1 LEERVS
7 GESELVAERASLGRT
22 STVERL
28 ADILRS
34 RIIRGQYVPGE
45 RLAEDVLVK
54 SLGVSRNTVREA
66 FRLLNHERLLVHE
79 LNRGVFVRKLT
90 VDDVVDIYRVRKLV
104 ECAAVR
110 RLASGPAP
118 LADLAAAVADGEAA
132 MRAAD
137 WQALGTANMMFH
149 QAVGALAASPRV
161 DELMRGILAELR
173 LVFHLVADPRR
184 LHEPY
189 LERNREVLAALEA
202 GDAQRAER
210 LLHKYLDDSEQA
222 MVAAYTQQ
230 VDA

>member
-1 LEERVS
+1 VG

-28 ADILRS
+28 ADILRG
-34 RIIRGQYVPGE
+34 RIIRGQYAPGE

-66 FRLLNHERLLVHE
+66 FRLLSHERLLVHE

-110 RLASGPAP
+110 RLATRPAP
-118 LADLAAAVADGEAA
+118 LDDLAAAVADGEDA
-132 MRAAD
+132 MRLAD
-137 WQALGTANMMFH
+137 WRALGTANMMFH
-149 QAVGALAASPRV
+149 QAVGALAESPRV

-173 LVFHLVADPRR
+173 LVFHLMADPRR

-189 LERNREVLAALEA
+189 LQRNREVLAALAA
-202 GDAQRAER
+202 GDVQRAER
-210 LLHKYLDDSEQA
+210 LLRKYLNDSEQ
-222 MVAAYTQQ
+222 VLVTAYTQQ
-230 VDA
+230 VDALP

>member
-1 LEERVS
+1 MG

-28 ADILRS
+28 ADILRG
-34 RIIRGQYVPGE
+34 RIIRGQYAPGE

-66 FRLLNHERLLVHE
+66 FRLLSHERLLVHE

-110 RLASGPAP
+110 RLATRPAP
-118 LADLAAAVADGEAA
+118 LDDLAAAVADGEDA
-132 MRAAD
+132 MRLAD
-137 WQALGTANMMFH
+137 WRALGTANMMFH
-149 QAVGALAASPRV
+149 QAVGALAESPRV

-173 LVFHLVADPRR
+173 LVFHLMADPRR

-189 LERNREVLAALEA
+189 LQRNREVLAALAA
-202 GDAQRAER
+202 GDVQRAER
-210 LLHKYLDDSEQA
+210 LLRKYLNDSEQ
-222 MVAAYTQQ
+222 VLVTAYTQQ
-230 VDA
+230 VAAMP

>member
-1 LEERVS
+1 MSR
-7 GESELVAERASLGRT
+7 ESELVAERASLGRT

-28 ADILRS
+28 ADVLRS
-34 RIIRGQYVPGE
+34 RIIRGQYAPGE
-45 RLAEDVLVK
+45 RLAEDALVK

-104 ECAAVR
+104 ECAALR
-110 RLASGPAP
+110 GLAARTARLD
-118 LADLAAAVADGEAA
+118 DLAEAVADGEDA
-132 MRAAD
+132 MRRQD
-137 WQALGTANMMFH
+137 WRELGTANMMFH
-149 QAVGALAASPRV
+149 QAVAALADSPRV

-173 LVFHLVADPRR
+173 LVFHLMADPRR
-184 LHEPY
+184 FHEPY

-210 LLHKYLDDSEQA
+210 LLRKYLNDSEQ
-222 MVAAYTQQ
+222 VLVTAYTQQ
-230 VDA
+230 VAP

>member
-1 LEERVS
+1 MG
-7 GESELVAERASLGRT
+7 GEPELVVERASLGRT

-28 ADILRS
+28 ADVLRS

-45 RLAEDVLVK
+45 RLAEDVLVR

-110 RLASGPAP
+110 GLGSRPAP
-118 LADLAAAVADGEAA
+118 LSDLAAAVADGEDA
-132 MRAAD
+132 MRRTD

-149 QAVGALAASPRV
+149 QALGALADSPRV

-210 LLHKYLDDSEQA
+210 LLRKYLDDSEQA
-222 MVAAYTQQ
+222 MVAAYSQQ